1 MVRQVKQRERHLPE
15 GMRQTIL
22 IDIRGQDVSSETR
35 VYVTNKILE
44 KSPTG
49 VNVEVVF
56 WKESLWL

>member
-1 MVRQVKQRERHLPE
+1 MRHLPE

-35 VYVTNKILE
+35 AYVTNKILE

-49 VNVEVVF
+49 VNVDVVY
-56 WKESLWL
+56 WED